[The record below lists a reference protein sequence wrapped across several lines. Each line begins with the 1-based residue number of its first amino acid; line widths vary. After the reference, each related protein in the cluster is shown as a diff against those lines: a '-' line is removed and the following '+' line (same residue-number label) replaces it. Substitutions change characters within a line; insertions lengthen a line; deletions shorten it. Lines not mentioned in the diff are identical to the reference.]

1 MHFGEGVSCLNRNIL
16 NLSSDKVE
24 ILLSNISEVPLLEV
38 QEAVYTINNQ
48 RVNLVSFLQAQ
59 NPLASFNYVNFQTF
73 KSVLKPQSQQTK
85 GNQRSCLVK
94 TEMNYAF

>member
-1 MHFGEGVSCLNRNIL
+1 MKFPYYRGKRSCLHHKIIKELIL
-16 NLSSDKVE
+16 FPSYRGK
-24 ILLSNISEVPLLEV
+24 
-38 QEAVYTINNQ
+38 
-48 RVNLVSFLQAQ
+48 

-73 KSVLKPQSQQTK
+73 KSILKPQSQQTK